1 MISLKFKNAFINNLE
16 KSQFML
22 EDFLFKCANRLKPK
36 YFSRESKMGFKET
49 MLFILNMEK
58 KTIQL
63 ELNNFFDKIL
73 KRDDTISKQ
82 AYLEAR
88 QKIDPKAFIELNDVI
103 TNNIYNEC
111 EDIEL
116 WNGFRLSGIDGSIFE
131 IPDTKALREEFGS
144 VKNQNREVARAKA
157 ATIFDLLNKITIK
170 SQIANYKKSERKMA
184 TEMIQELINDEVKND
199 LILFDRGFPSVE
211 LFSYLIDNGINFL
224 MRAAKNYSNQIIN
237 AKKEDQIIS
246 MKYNQNTY
254 QIRVVRFL
262 LSSGEEEILLTTLL
276 DEKYSV
282 AELKKLY
289 FIRWQTEINYDVLKN
304 RLEIEN
310 FTSNSK
316 VAIEQDF
323 YATIYLSN
331 MAELARKQSDDIVE
345 TRNKGKENKLKYK
358 TNTNILIGT
367 LKDEFILLL
376 LEPNKRK
383 RNKKFMKIM
392 NLIAKS
398 VVPIRSERQNP
409 RKERISRGKYKANH
423 KRCL

>member
-1 MISLKFKNAFINNLE
+1 MIITNIKNAFIKNLE
-16 KSQFML
+16 ISQSIL
-22 EDFLFKCANRLKPK
+22 DDFLFKCGNRLKPE

-58 KTIQL
+58 KSIQI

-88 QKIDPKAFIELNDVI
+88 QKIDPKAFIELNNAI

-131 IPDTKALREEFGS
+131 IPDTKALREEFGYI
-144 VKNQNREVARAKA
+144 KNQNREVARAKA
-157 ATIFDLLNKITIK
+157 ATIFDLLNKITMK

-184 TEMIQELINDEVKND
+184 KEMIQELINDGVKND
-199 LILFDRGFPSVE
+199 LILFDRGFPSIE
-211 LFSYLIDNGINFL
+211 LFSFLIDNGIHFL
-224 MRAAKNYSNQIIN
+224 MRASKNYSNQIIE
-237 AKKEDQIIS
+237 AKEEDQIIT
-246 MKYNQNTY
+246 MRYHEKAYK
-254 QIRVVRFL
+254 IRVVRFL

-276 DEKYSV
+276 DKKYSV
-282 AELKKLY
+282 EDLKKLY
-289 FIRWQTEINYDVLKN
+289 FIRWKTEINYDVLKN

-316 VAIEQDF
+316 IAIEQDF
-323 YATIYLSN
+323 HATIYLSN
-331 MAELARKQSDDIVE
+331 MAELARKQSDDIIE
-345 TRNKGKENKLKYK
+345 TRNKDKENKLEYK

-376 LEPNKRK
+376 LEQNKKK
-383 RNKKFMKIM
+383 RNKKFKKIM
-392 NLIAKS
+392 NIIAKS
-398 VVPIRSERQNP
+398 VVPIRPERQNP
-409 RKERISRGKYKANH
+409 RKERISRGKYKTNH

>member
-1 MISLKFKNAFINNLE
+1 MKFKNAFINNLG

-22 EDFLFKCANRLKPK
+22 EDFLFKCANRLKPE

-103 TNNIYNEC
+103 TNTIYNEC

-116 WNGFRLSGIDGSIFE
+116 WNGFRLSGIDGSVFE

-184 TEMIQELINDEVKND
+184 TEMIQELINDGVKND
-199 LILFDRGFPSVE
+199 
-211 LFSYLIDNGINFL
+211 
-224 MRAAKNYSNQIIN
+224 
-237 AKKEDQIIS
+237 
-246 MKYNQNTY
+246 
-254 QIRVVRFL
+254 
-262 LSSGEEEILLTTLL
+262 
-276 DEKYSV
+276 
-282 AELKKLY
+282 
-289 FIRWQTEINYDVLKN
+289 
-304 RLEIEN
+304 
-310 FTSNSK
+310 
-316 VAIEQDF
+316 
-323 YATIYLSN
+323 
-331 MAELARKQSDDIVE
+331 
-345 TRNKGKENKLKYK
+345 
-358 TNTNILIGT
+358 
-367 LKDEFILLL
+367 
-376 LEPNKRK
+376 
-383 RNKKFMKIM
+383 
-392 NLIAKS
+392 
-398 VVPIRSERQNP
+398 
-409 RKERISRGKYKANH
+409 
-423 KRCL
+423 